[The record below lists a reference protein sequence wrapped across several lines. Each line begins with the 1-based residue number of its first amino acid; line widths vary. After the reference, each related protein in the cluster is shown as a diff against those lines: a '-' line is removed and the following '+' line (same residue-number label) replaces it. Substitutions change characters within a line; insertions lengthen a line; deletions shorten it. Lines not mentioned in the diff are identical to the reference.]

1 MLGGNAVAALLPS
14 LGVGALGNSLAGLV
28 GGGLGAQLLVAL
40 GGAGG
45 TGHWALLAL
54 SAAALAGGAAVLAL
68 IGLARN
74 LMTR

>member
-1 MLGGNAVAALLPS
+1 V
-14 LGVGALGNSLAGLV
+14 
-28 GGGLGAQLLVAL
+28 
-40 GGAGG
+40 
-45 TGHWALLAL
+45 ALLAL